1 MTKDRSDVK
10 SEGVRAMEDWEARY
24 KELSGSWFVAQV
36 KHMISPKLG
45 YYRQN
50 LVLFK
55 NFIEKA

>member
-1 MTKDRSDVK
+1 
-10 SEGVRAMEDWEARY
+10 MEDWEARY